1 MTDIINEKCDVIRP
15 SDPKDKVKVVVTGV
29 GSNLFRSE
37 LEADLNIQY
46 VDIKGLFTWYDCDR
60 DFLWQQRGYVVYRC

>member
-1 MTDIINEKCDVIRP
+1 MTDIINKKCDVTRP
-15 SDPKDKVKVVVTGV
+15 SDPKDKVKVAVTGV

-46 VDIKGLFTWYDCDR
+46 VDIKELSTLYDCDR
-60 DFLWQQRGYVVYRC
+60 EFLSQLMGSKEYQC

>member
-46 VDIKGLFTWYDCDR
+46 VDVTLIEFFTR
-60 DFLWQQRGYVVYRC
+60 